1 MLRALIVWCLLLP
14 LLCVF
19 AAGVV
24 AAVIAAFVLV
34 VSGFTALRVVQWGEQ
49 SWNRK

>member
-1 MLRALIVWCLLLP
+1 MLRSLIVWCLLLP

-24 AAVIAAFVLV
+24 TAVLTAVVLV
-34 VSGFTALRVVQWGEQ
+34 LSGFLAMRVLEWGEQ
-49 SWNRK
+49 PWNRK